1 MCCKCMNLICICKR
15 QKINCNKKQIILYV
29 LHSSS
34 YNINYTHKDITLAII
49 ARGISQ
55 YNHLSRR
62 SIASQAGAGRNP
74 SDTGRRPV
82 KSNHLCSLFLS
93 FSPVTY
99 ISNKMPL
106 NIFDISFSCN
116 VHTRSSSLLGT
127 SSDLPRRKD
136 IGLPPHRDQY

>member
-1 MCCKCMNLICICKR
+1 M
-15 QKINCNKKQIILYV
+15 
-29 LHSSS
+29 
-34 YNINYTHKDITLAII
+34 HKNITLAII

-62 SIASQAGAGRNP
+62 SIASPAEAGRNP

-93 FSPVTY
+93 FSTVTY
-99 ISNKMPL
+99 IPAKMPL

-116 VHTRSSSLLGT
+116 VHIRSSSLSGT
-127 SSDLPRRKD
+127 SSDLPHRKD
-136 IGLPPHRDQY
+136 IGLPPRMGQY